1 MAGQV
6 YAAAT
11 VLDELIA
18 TNSRQPLDQDDY
30 QTRFNALAERHVRL
44 LAEHKAI
51 ADQIT
56 DRQTRRKAYEHYQQ
70 QLAKLGDDVGVE
82 YSPFRWHTLLDH
94 AEVLTDDTITYM
106 FREGTRKTVQL

>member
-1 MAGQV
+1 MIARDELKRFDTRELEAQESALAGQV

-18 TNSRQPLDQDDY
+18 TNSRHPLDQDDY
-30 QTRFNALAERHVRL
+30 QTRFNALAEQHVRL

-56 DRQTRRKAYEHYQQ
+56 DRQTRRKAYEHY
-70 QLAKLGDDVGVE
+70 
-82 YSPFRWHTLLDH
+82 RNN
-94 AEVLTDDTITYM
+94 
-106 FREGTRKTVQL
+106 